1 MEKKLGFIKG
11 LLRANGQVVGDI
23 EGPIT
28 PVKSG
33 KMPLSII
40 DGNLTMWAVREFDK
54 SISKTDVVEIK
65 FEKTETAS
73 NLASNGGKPAV
84 LNVYSLKTTNGTNCL
99 RVVAK
104 YDDKVM
110 SYLK

>member
-1 MEKKLGFIKG
+1 MEKKLGFLKG
-11 LLRANGQVVGDI
+11 LLRANGQVLGDI
-23 EGPIT
+23 EGPVT

-33 KMPLSII
+33 KMPLSIV
-40 DGNLTMWAVREFDK
+40 DGKLTMWAVREFDK
-54 SISKTDVVEIK
+54 TISKGDVLELK

-84 LNVYSLKTTNGTNCL
+84 LNVYSLKTAGGTNIL

-110 SYLK
+110 SFLK